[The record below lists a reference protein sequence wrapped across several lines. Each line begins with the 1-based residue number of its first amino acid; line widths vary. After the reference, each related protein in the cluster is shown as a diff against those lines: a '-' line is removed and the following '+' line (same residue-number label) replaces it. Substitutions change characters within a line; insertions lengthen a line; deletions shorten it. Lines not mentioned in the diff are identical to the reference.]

1 MNKKSYIP
9 LLLLTLTLVTV
20 INAQAQVSISSPYS
34 LFGIGSLYSNSSQL
48 NMSIGGSSAAFSS
61 PYFINPANPA
71 SYSSLDSNSFV
82 FDGAMFLKRGTLATK
97 ELSQK
102 YNFGSISNVFVGFP
116 VTRWWR
122 ASLGVLP
129 FSSVGYEIND
139 AIEDAVI
146 GRHIN
151 IYKGSGGLNKA
162 YIGNAFSPFKN
173 FSIGVNAAYIFG
185 DINKESAVTFPDSA
199 TYTNTM
205 IKNST
210 RLTKLTAELG
220 LMYRFNFKEGYFLQ
234 TGVTINPEHTI
245 IGKTDHIIY
254 TFARNYDQNRDI
266 IKDTIE
272 YMPGAETSTTLPLAI
287 GGGFM
292 LGNTNRWFATA
303 DVQYQKWS
311 QFKYLGNN
319 PGLKDNLRISL
330 GGQLRPS
337 PVDIGKY
344 WERINYRAGFR
355 FEQSYLEL
363 QNTRIND
370 FGISFGLGL
379 PMKKSRSTLNLA
391 VEMGT
396 QGTTD
401 NGLIRENYF
410 RITLGTALQER
421 WFLKRKYN

>member
-1 MNKKSYIP
+1 LNKKSYIP

-34 LFGIGSLYSNSSQL
+34 LFGIGTLYSNSSQL
-48 NMSIGGSSAAFSS
+48 NMSIGGSTAAFSS

-82 FDGAMFLKRGTLATK
+82 FDGAMFLKRGTLSTK

-102 YNFGSISNVFVGFP
+102 YNFGSISNVFIGFP

-139 AIEDAVI
+139 AIEDAII
-146 GRHIN
+146 GRHVN

-185 DINKESAVTFPDSA
+185 DINKESAVTFPDSV

-391 VEMGT
+391 LEMGT

-410 RITLGTALQER
+410 RITLGTAL
-421 WFLKRKYN
+421 

>member
-34 LFGIGSLYSNSSQL
+34 LFGIGTLYSNSSQL
-48 NMSIGGSSAAFSS
+48 NMSIGGSTAAFSS

-82 FDGAMFLKRGTLATK
+82 FDGAMFLKRGTLSTK

-102 YNFGSISNVFVGFP
+102 YNFGSISNVFIGFP

-139 AIEDAVI
+139 AIEDAII
-146 GRHIN
+146 GRHVN

-185 DINKESAVTFPDSA
+185 DINKESAVTFPDSV

-391 VEMGT
+391 LEMGT